1 MKKNKSLVSIS
12 LLVSLLSS
20 ICFGYFFWENV
31 WLLFLISGSLS
42 FFYVCKVPGLNGKN
56 LRDLPGIKI
65 YIIGVV
71 WVIITVLVPY
81 LVDPNFDLNR
91 TLILFVS
98 EVLFMISITI
108 PFDIRDI
115 NLDEASKK
123 TIPQLIGVKKSIYVS
138 IILILISQVMMH
150 YLMSDMNIGIWI
162 LALICCVILYN
173 CTSKKQEL
181 YFSGLIDGLLILQPV
196 LLFLFNF

>member
-1 MKKNKSLVSIS
+1 MFTYTFQRQVKISRKINITGDRVNWMKKNKSLVSIS

-98 EVLFMISITI
+98 EVLFMISIK
-108 PFDIRDI
+108 
-115 NLDEASKK
+115 A
-123 TIPQLIGVKKSIYVS
+123 G
-138 IILILISQVMMH
+138 
-150 YLMSDMNIGIWI
+150 
-162 LALICCVILYN
+162 
-173 CTSKKQEL
+173 
-181 YFSGLIDGLLILQPV
+181 GLTR
-196 LLFLFNF
+196 